1 MQVNLQLARSLD
13 HVLVDRVQIQQVF
26 LNLLRNAMESMQ
38 DAPRRELTVS
48 TGAVPGDLIAVRVSW
63 IWIRN
68 RSKRDGE
75 AVSAVRHDEKAGD
88 GGWAFYLSHHR
99 RSTWRDNQCRGQS
112 RRRHYRLRY
121 AARRLLGRDEYM
133 TREKVVCV
141 IDDDGAARESLTF
154 LLETDGFVV
163 EAYELAVAFIDAG
176 PPTRGSCI
184 VTDVRMPG
192 MNGIAMLRELRVRG
206 DTRPVIVVTGHADIP
221 LAIEAISSGAFDFIE
236 KPFEADLLLGLVRA
250 ALDPRL
256 GYSVI
261 ELAKKDVEE
270 RFATLTD
277 RERQVFERIVLG
289 QSNAS
294 VARDLALA
302 ERSVD
307 IHRAN
312 VNQKWEHPIFQD
324 WYAWRS
330 A

>member
-1 MQVNLQLARSLD
+1 MRYTARRSL
-13 HVLVDRVQIQQVF
+13 R
-26 LNLLRNAMESMQ
+26 R
-38 DAPRRELTVS
+38 DAY
-48 TGAVPGDLIAVRVSW
+48 I
-63 IWIRN
+63 
-68 RSKRDGE
+68 
-75 AVSAVRHDEKAGD
+75 
-88 GGWAFYLSHHR
+88 
-99 RSTWRDNQCRGQS
+99 
-112 RRRHYRLRY
+112 
-121 AARRLLGRDEYM
+121 

-141 IDDDGAARESLTF
+141 IDDDEAAQDSLAF

-163 EAYELAVAFIDAG
+163 EAYESAVAFIDAG

-184 VTDVRMPG
+184 ITDVRMPG
-192 MNGIAMLRELRVRG
+192 MDGIAMLRELRVRG

-250 ALDPRL
+250 ALDPQL

-302 ERSVD
+302 ERSVE

-312 VNQKWEHPIFQD
+312 VMTRMGAPNLSRLVRMALSLK
-324 WYAWRS
+324 
-330 A
+330 

>member
-1 MQVNLQLARSLD
+1 
-13 HVLVDRVQIQQVF
+13 
-26 LNLLRNAMESMQ
+26 
-38 DAPRRELTVS
+38 
-48 TGAVPGDLIAVRVSW
+48 
-63 IWIRN
+63 
-68 RSKRDGE
+68 
-75 AVSAVRHDEKAGD
+75 
-88 GGWAFYLSHHR
+88 
-99 RSTWRDNQCRGQS
+99 
-112 RRRHYRLRY
+112 
-121 AARRLLGRDEYM
+121 M

-141 IDDDGAARESLTF
+141 IDDDGAARDSLAF

-163 EAYELAVAFIDAG
+163 EAYESAVAFIDAG

-192 MNGIAMLRELRVRG
+192 MDGIAMLRELRVRG
-206 DTRPVIVVTGHADIP
+206 DNRPVIVVTGHADIP
-221 LAIEAISSGAFDFIE
+221 LAIEAIGSGAFDFIE

-250 ALDPRL
+250 ALDPQL

-261 ELAKKDVEE
+261 ELTKKDVEE

-302 ERSVD
+302 ERSVE

-312 VNQKWEHPIFQD
+312 VMTKMGAPNLSKLVRM
-324 WYAWRS
+324 ALS
-330 A
+330 LK